1 MASFSWFRRYRSG
14 ALTRRGLA
22 PVAITVL
29 LFAGLAATAGA
40 QQYPNTTFNYT
51 TELNEATTKL
61 WDSLLFWATLVFVI
75 VQVGILYIIFKFKAR
90 PDSPEPKHVHGNTTL
105 EIMWTAIPAV
115 ILAFIAVPTVKTIF
129 MTQAKAPAGALQV
142 EVIGHQ
148 WWWEFRYPEYG
159 ITTANE
165 LYLPVNRPVNFKLNT
180 IDVLHSFW
188 IPRLGG
194 KRDLI
199 SNRTNY
205 LWMTPRDSMTLKAL
219 NGTCNEYCGESHA
232 NMKFR
237 VFTVSPEQFASWA
250 AHQKA
255 PAVFGVAPTAA
266 PATPTATP
274 AAESTSKAGQVG
286 PELAN
291 AAAPSPVGF
300 VFPREKL
307 DASTLPTATPP
318 ASISFPDNLVGDA
331 TRGQQVYSRSSC
343 IGCHKVSGNPMSAGI
358 IGPNLTHFG
367 SRYTFG
373 GALYPNTTTNL
384 VRWIKNAPAM
394 KPGSLMP
401 AIGTGEYNPAI
412 KAKVTMGGLSDQ
424 QIADVAAYLQ
434 ALK

>member
-1 MASFSWFRRYRSG
+1 M
-14 ALTRRGLA
+14 LI
-22 PVAITVL
+22 V
-29 LFAGLAATAGA
+29 GLAATAGA

-61 WDSLLFWATLVFVI
+61 WDNLLFWATIVFVV

-90 PDSPEPKHVHGNTTL
+90 PNSPEPAHVHGNTAL
-105 EIMWTAIPAV
+105 EIAWTAIPAV

-129 MTQAKAPAGALQV
+129 MTQAKAPANALQV

-165 LYLPVNRPVNFKLNT
+165 LYLPVGRPVNFKLNT
-180 IDVLHSFW
+180 QDVLHSFW

-205 LWMTPRDSMTLKAL
+205 LWMTPRDSMALKAL
-219 NGTCNEYCGESHA
+219 NGSCNEYCGDSHA
-232 NMKFR
+232 NMRFR
-237 VFTVSPEQFASWA
+237 AFTVTPEQFASWA
-250 AHQKA
+250 AHQKGPAVYGAVTPKA
-255 PAVFGVAPTAA
+255 PAV
-266 PATPTATP
+266 TP
-274 AAESTSKAGQVG
+274 AVAGAAVTTKSGQVG
-286 PELAN
+286 AELAN
-291 AAAPSPVGF
+291 AAAPAPVGF

-307 DASTLPTATPP
+307 DPSTLPTRATPSSIAFP
-318 ASISFPDNLVGDA
+318 AGLQGDA
-331 TRGQQVYSRSSC
+331 ERGRQVYSRSSC
-343 IGCHKVSGNPMSAGI
+343 IGCHKISGNPSSAGV

-367 SRYTFG
+367 SRYTFA
-373 GALYPNTTTNL
+373 GAIYENNTENL